1 MLRIMLI
8 EDNKADAMLTKEILK
23 ETKLEHELVWIN
35 EGKKALDHIVS
46 DRAFD
51 MFILDLN
58 LPKASGREVLSRLRK
73 MDWFGKTPVIVMTGS
88 ISPVDKTIT
97 EGDDNLFYLVKP
109 MTMGEIDRTVS
120 VIKEIVSHRL
130 K

>member
-46 DRAFD
+46 DGAFD

-73 MDWFGKTPVIVMTGS
+73 MDRFGKTPVIVMTGS